1 MLLFQNAL
9 MIALYSPS
17 HCLQLDSKTHGHI
30 SPIPASSHRLPRGFR
45 IDFKIL
51 LPTFKARQGLRST
64 MLQTYLPLR
73 VLQIFSWDLSVP
85 ACHRRWPGFCNMATS
100 LNRTGK
106 DHQCAPEH
114 LFIHKSLL
122 TVPFI
127 LVSIPIYRTI
137 SLSLV
142 ASPSCYEAI

>member
-1 MLLFQNAL
+1 MPWWLPFILLA
-9 MIALYSPS
+9 I
-17 HCLQLDSKTHGHI
+17 
-30 SPIPASSHRLPRGFR
+30 ASSSTPKRMATFLPSPPLLTGCLEALELISRFYCRLSKLGRVCAP
-45 IDFKIL
+45 
-51 LPTFKARQGLRST
+51 T